1 MQCDLQFDLVVPN
14 IPNYRL
20 TDHVIINKISD
31 FYLQLFLLSIIEVI
45 KKSDIQLFV
54 GVLGENSRPDL

>member
-31 FYLQLFLLSIIEVI
+31 FYLELFLLSGIEVVI
-45 KKSDIQLFV
+45 KKSDI
-54 GVLGENSRPDL
+54 

>member
-31 FYLQLFLLSIIEVI
+31 FYLELFLLSGIEVI
-45 KKSDIQLFV
+45 KKSDIELFV

>member
-31 FYLQLFLLSIIEVI
+31 FYLELFLLSGIEVI

>member
-1 MQCDLQFDLVVPN
+1 MQCDLHFDLVVPN

-31 FYLQLFLLSIIEVI
+31 FYLELFLLSGIEVI